1 VAEISINTRS
11 PHVGHHVMVWLEQ
24 IRKASLSEVD
34 NFGDEGTVE
43 QVIKVWVKLSLLVTR
58 RRPEIAISS
67 LLRHVLPNIGSL
79 PLKNL
84 TRLRLNRLYNILISE
99 GKKEEARRVFALTKQ
114 FLSWAE
120 MQGYLEHSP
129 VASMKKRDIAGRA
142 ASPRSRQLSDAEI
155 WVFWHGLD
163 NWALSEQARWAL
175 RLCLVSARRPDE
187 IVQARKAEFNLQ
199 SGLWKQGTRNKSQRE
214 HTLPVSSLMRLC
226 IESLL
231 KASDPASPWLVPAP
245 RDVMQPLSKGALNQA
260 LRRMLRAPRG
270 LGLEHFTPRDL
281 RRTARSKLSALDTPN
296 DVARKIMN
304 HALEGIDRVYDTHD
318 YVVQMRAALEK
329 YSESLQVIINSDSYH
344 FLHHRYE
351 GERLKLD
358 SSSVMVMSL

>member
-1 VAEISINTRS
+1 MAEISINTRS

-120 MQGYLEHSP
+120 MQGYLEHS
-129 VASMKKRDIAGRA
+129 
-142 ASPRSRQLSDAEI
+142 L
-155 WVFWHGLD
+155 L
-163 NWALSEQARWAL
+163 
-175 RLCLVSARRPDE
+175 
-187 IVQARKAEFNLQ
+187 LQ
-199 SGLWKQGTRNKSQRE
+199 
-214 HTLPVSSLMRLC
+214 
-226 IESLL
+226 
-231 KASDPASPWLVPAP
+231 
-245 RDVMQPLSKGALNQA
+245 
-260 LRRMLRAPRG
+260 
-270 LGLEHFTPRDL
+270 
-281 RRTARSKLSALDTPN
+281 
-296 DVARKIMN
+296 
-304 HALEGIDRVYDTHD
+304 
-318 YVVQMRAALEK
+318 
-329 YSESLQVIINSDSYH
+329 
-344 FLHHRYE
+344 
-351 GERLKLD
+351 
-358 SSSVMVMSL
+358 

>member
-1 VAEISINTRS
+1 MAEISINTRS

-24 IRKASLSEVD
+24 VRRASLSEVD

-79 PLKNL
+79 PLKSL

-129 VASMKKRDIAGRA
+129 VASMRKRDIAGRA

-175 RLCLVSARRPDE
+175 RLCLVSARRPD
-187 IVQARKAEFNLQ
+187 A
-199 SGLWKQGTRNKSQRE
+199 
-214 HTLPVSSLMRLC
+214 
-226 IESLL
+226 
-231 KASDPASPWLVPAP
+231 
-245 RDVMQPLSKGALNQA
+245 
-260 LRRMLRAPRG
+260 
-270 LGLEHFTPRDL
+270 
-281 RRTARSKLSALDTPN
+281 
-296 DVARKIMN
+296 
-304 HALEGIDRVYDTHD
+304 
-318 YVVQMRAALEK
+318 
-329 YSESLQVIINSDSYH
+329 
-344 FLHHRYE
+344 
-351 GERLKLD
+351 
-358 SSSVMVMSL
+358 